1 MARPDVT
8 NGDGW
13 QIIDGTPQILSG
25 GKYQCGPAPYS
36 FVKNNA
42 GGQYD
47 VDFISSAVSAPVQYF
62 SVNGGNTNLIETVYG
77 CLGTDVITK
86 KPGTNEWFSLLENNQ

>member
-1 MARPDVT
+1 MRWSFAAPR
-8 NGDGW
+8 
-13 QIIDGTPQILSG
+13 IGTPQILSG

-77 CLGTDVITK
+77 CLGSACPVI
-86 KPGTNEWFSLLENNQ
+86 NLA